1 MEMEAFLADSVTS
14 SGGKLY
20 VLGAGW
26 NALNTGGFP
35 ARHDRIGIG
44 VLIRVRAA
52 ESQKPHKL
60 ALRLLDVAGKDRSFG
75 TAPDGSEVRTL
86 EAEFGV
92 GAVPGDLESTVA
104 IALNVDGLIFESAGT
119 YTFVLAVDNNDLKR
133 LPFGVQ
139 STPPAESEGF
149 QTGVYL

>member
-1 MEMEAFLADSVTS
+1 MEVEAFLADSVTS

-26 NALNTGGFP
+26 NALNAGGFP
-35 ARHDRIGIG
+35 ARHDRIGIA
-44 VLIRVRAA
+44 VLVRVPTA
-52 ESQKPHKL
+52 ESGRPHKL
-60 ALRLLDVAGKDRSFG
+60 GLRLLGADGRDRSFG

-92 GAVPGDLESTVA
+92 GSAGGLESTVA
-104 IALNVDGLIFESAGT
+104 IALNVDGLIFESEGT
-119 YTFVLAVDNNDLKR
+119 YTFVLAVDGNDLKR

-139 STPPAESEGF
+139 TTPPPTSEGF
-149 QTGVYL
+149 QGGVYL